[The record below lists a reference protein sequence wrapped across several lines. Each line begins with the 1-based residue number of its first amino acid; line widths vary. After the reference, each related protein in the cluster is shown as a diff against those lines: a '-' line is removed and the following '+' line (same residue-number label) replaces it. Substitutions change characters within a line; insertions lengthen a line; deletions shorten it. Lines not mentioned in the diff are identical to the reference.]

1 MEMYRALQD
10 TLFLASVVYHN
21 LGMEA
26 DRDNAARRCHEVTKE
41 KLEVETTVDEP
52 WIGEV
57 LQMVAEISC
66 ALAAR

>member
-26 DRDNAARRCHEVTKE
+26 DRDNAARRYHEVTKE